1 MLSTA
6 ALRARSDMERLIIV
20 CEKRRELDIAEL
32 AQAAGFEVAEVWG
45 EESLQNREPP
55 AGCVFCIA
63 VKDKIR
69 RAQIAEFL
77 RKKNAKFASL
87 IHPSCEISKFAD
99 IGEGA
104 VIEPFCMV
112 SANAVLGE
120 FCLVESHSLIGHNAS
135 VGKCSNIG
143 SHCDIT
149 GFCQIGEFCEIRHGA
164 AIIPN
169 VKIGNNVIVGE
180 NSAVIKSA
188 KDFEKIC
195 GIPARKI
202 GAVE

>member
-1 MLSTA
+1 
-6 ALRARSDMERLIIV
+6 MERLIIV
-20 CEKRRELDIAEL
+20 CEKSREPDLLEL
-32 AQAAGFEVAEVWG
+32 AQAAGFDAAEFC
-45 EESLQNREPP
+45 EEDSMQSREPP
-55 AGCVFCIA
+55 AGSLFCIA

-69 RAQIAEFL
+69 RAQIAEIL

-87 IHPSCEISKFAD
+87 IHPSCEISKFAN

-112 SANAVLGE
+112 SANAVLGG
-120 FCLVESHSLIGHNAS
+120 FCLVESHSLIGHNAD
-135 VGKCSNIG
+135 VGKFSNIG

-149 GFCQIGEFCEIRHGA
+149 GFCRIGEFCEIGHSA
-164 AIIPN
+164 TIIPN
-169 VKIGNNVIVGE
+169 VKIGSHVVVCE

-202 GAVE
+202 GAGE